1 MILFYNDLLRVKSI
15 IPHGG
20 RGVLWLNYV
29 YNLQKYLTWP
39 RWKRRFEQFRVAS
52 GLVND
57 DASKQIS
64 TLLYCI
70 GEEAEAVLININK
83 YY

>member
-1 MILFYNDLLRVKSI
+1 MAQLC
-15 IPHGG
+15 
-20 RGVLWLNYV
+20 
-29 YNLQKYLTWP
+29 LQPPEIFNFRNPDDWP
-39 RWKRRFEQFRVAS
+39 RWKSRFEQFRVAS

-70 GEEAEAVLININK
+70 GEEAEAVLK
-83 YY
+83 YQQILLKMRGKSMIQS

>member
-29 YNLQKYLTWP
+29 YNLQKYLTSEI
-39 RWKRRFEQFRVAS
+39 RM
-52 GLVND
+52 
-57 DASKQIS
+57 
-64 TLLYCI
+64 I
-70 GEEAEAVLININK
+70 GRDGKHSSNSFV
-83 YY
+83 